1 MKRRDDKIDKL
12 QTEVT
17 NLRNK
22 EKELQQREEEVNDKT
37 ISYAEMNDKLRQL
50 QFKISYLRRKNVNNN
65 ENMRATITD
74 LENRCEVLER
84 ENMELNQLIELVND
98 EEIVT
103 FENGKYTDEV
113 RETIMELLALN
124 VSMNKVND
132 VIRTVVK
139 KLTNKAIGRLPANA
153 VKSRI
158 LVEARHL
165 AQVHVA
171 EAMLD
176 GGVSGEN
183 GNCLHGDGT
192 S

>member
-1 MKRRDDKIDKL
+1 
-12 QTEVT
+12 
-17 NLRNK
+17 
-22 EKELQQREEEVNDKT
+22 
-37 ISYAEMNDKLRQL
+37 
-50 QFKISYLRRKNVNNN
+50 
-65 ENMRATITD
+65 MRATITD

-103 FENGKYTDEV
+103 FENGKYTDGV

-124 VSMNKVND
+124 VSMNKVNN

-192 S
+192 SKFHKHYQNFQITLASGRTLSLGLKEVSGGDIATVMQSFRDTIQDLTDSINKK